1 MFRIISGI
9 RRIGRLHPGNL
20 LGALLPA
27 SLLLPQLA
35 HGQVFKTVEL
45 GSYVLRTSPQV
56 RQQGGLY
63 QQSSEKLLVRD
74 LTGKNVSFSPQQVSS
89 FRINNRQFVS
99 TGGFQLR
106 NGFGSSYVTQ
116 AFAEQ
121 LDSGQVVLL
130 RYQPLPTGAAGRGNI
145 GYNDKAAA
153 GVYLLRFAN
162 TLAVTPVQADYSPAA
177 FRAALRPYLAARPDL
192 LQLLDEKHVQARHLA
207 PVIYALNH
215 NQPYHP
221 AADK

>member
-1 MFRIISGI
+1 
-9 RRIGRLHPGNL
+9 
-20 LGALLPA
+20 
-27 SLLLPQLA
+27 
-35 HGQVFKTVEL
+35 VFKNVEL

-74 LTGKNVSFSPQQVSS
+74 LTGRNITLSPQEVSS

-106 NGFGSSYVTQ
+106 GGFGNTYVTQ

-130 RYQPLPTGAAGRGNI
+130 RYKPLPTGAAGRGNI
-145 GYNDKAAA
+145 AYTDKAGA
-153 GVYLLRFAN
+153 GVYLLRLA
-162 TLAVTPVQADYSPAA
+162 TALAVTPVQADYSEAA

-192 LQLLDEKHVQARHLA
+192 LQLLDNKTLQTKNLPLIV
-207 PVIYALNH
+207 YALNH
-215 NQPYHP
+215 NTPYNP
-221 AADK
+221 AATK

>member
-1 MFRIISGI
+1 MFRIPPSIP
-9 RRIGRLHPGNL
+9 RPGRPRLSTL
-20 LGALLPA
+20 LGVLLPA

-35 HGQVFKTVEL
+35 SGQVFKNVEL

-74 LTGKNVSFSPQQVSS
+74 LTGRTVAFTPQQVSS
-89 FRINNRQFVS
+89 FRIHNRQFVS

-106 NGFGSSYVTQ
+106 GGFGNTYVTE

-130 RYQPLPTGAAGRGNI
+130 RYQPLPTGAAGRGNMGYPAKI
-145 GYNDKAAA
+145 GAE
-153 GVYLLRFAN
+153 VYLLRFAN
-162 TLAVTPVQADYSPAA
+162 TLAVTPVQTDYSGSA

-192 LQLLDEKHVQARHLA
+192 QQLLDAKHLQAKNL
-207 PVIYALNH
+207 PLVVYALNH
-215 NQPYHP
+215 NQPYNP
-221 AADK
+221 AATK

>member
-1 MFRIISGI
+1 MFCIPPNIPRT
-9 RRIGRLHPGNL
+9 GRSRLSTL

-35 HGQVFKTVEL
+35 SGQVFKNVEL
-45 GSYVLRTSPQV
+45 GSYVLRASPQV

-74 LTGKNVSFSPQQVSS
+74 LTGRNVAFTPQEVSS
-89 FRINNRQFVS
+89 FRINNQQFVS

-106 NGFGSSYVTQ
+106 GGFGSTYVAQ

-130 RYQPLPTGAAGRGNI
+130 RYQPLPTGAASRGNVGYPSKI
-145 GYNDKAAA
+145 GAE
-153 GVYLLRFAN
+153 VYLLRFAN
-162 TLAVTPVQADYSPAA
+162 ALTVTPVQTDYSGSA

-192 LQLLDEKHVQARHLA
+192 LQLLNTKQVQAKQL
-207 PVIYALNH
+207 PLVIHALNH
-215 NQPYHP
+215 NQPYNP
-221 AADK
+221 AATK